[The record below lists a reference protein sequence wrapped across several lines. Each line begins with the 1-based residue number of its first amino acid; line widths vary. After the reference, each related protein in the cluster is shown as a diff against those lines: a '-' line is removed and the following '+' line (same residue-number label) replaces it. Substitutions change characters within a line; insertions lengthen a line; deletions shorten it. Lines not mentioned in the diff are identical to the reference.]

1 MELIDA
7 KVEIQEEKFVVF
19 VLNNEQY
26 AVNILQVREII
37 RPLPVTR
44 VPKAPDF
51 IEGIINLRGTIIPII
66 DLKKCLGMELREPTK
81 QNRILI
87 LEIEDNLL
95 GFIIDKVNEVISI
108 SRENIHEPPDSIL
121 MIDSSFI
128 EGIAQLGE
136 RLIVI
141 IDFRKVLEKERFQA
155 LEEFDFT
162 TQK

>member
-66 DLKKCLGMELREPTK
+66 DLKKCLGMEFQAPTK

-108 SRENIHEPPDSIL
+108 SRENIHEPPDSMS

-141 IDFRKVLEKERFQA
+141 IDFQKVIEKERFQA
-155 LEEFDFT
+155 LEEFDFIK
-162 TQK
+162 QK